1 MNKELL
7 QKLVNKGLSC
17 GADFSEIF
25 YEDTITKSYN
35 LTNSKIEK
43 INFSH
48 INGAGIRLRF
58 NENTR
63 YAHTNDL
70 TENNLLSVIDSLG
83 DSNQKNHNIVTLNDL
98 EQYKVPRKIEHNEY
112 PDDMKK
118 EILYKIDSLIRSKSD
133 KIIQVQAVLWELDQK
148 VTIANSFG
156 KHVSD
161 DRILTRINIFVTGK
175 KGNTSASAHEL
186 FGLSKGYEIIEEM
199 DLEEV
204 TSSLV
209 EAVVN
214 KLDATE
220 CPGGNMPVIIGPAFG
235 SVIFHEACGHAMES
249 TTVSKGISVLSNKL
263 NEKIGSDKLNIIDDG
278 TISGEWGT
286 INIDDEGNITQQ
298 NKLIEN
304 GILKGYLIDYF
315 DGKKMNM
322 ESTGSCRRQ
331 DYSYIPVSRMN
342 NTYLLPG
349 KDKIADMFKSIE
361 YGLYAKRMNGGS
373 VDPVTGDFNFGVDE
387 GYMIRNGKI
396 CECVK
401 GVSLIGNAL
410 DILKQV
416 EMVSDD
422 LAFGSGFCGAD
433 SGSVPVSCGQ
443 PTIKISNI
451 LVGGSK

>member
-25 YEDTITKSYN
+25 YENTITKSYN

-48 INGAGIRLRF
+48 INGVGIRLRLG
-58 NENTR
+58 ENTR

-70 TENNLLSVIDSLG
+70 TENNILSVIDSLG
-83 DSNQKNHNIVTLNDL
+83 NSKKKNHNIVLLDDL
-98 EQYKVPRKIEHNEY
+98 KQYKVPRKIEHNEY
-112 PDDMKK
+112 SDDMKK
-118 EILYKIDSLIRSKSD
+118 EFLYKIDSLVRSKSD
-133 KIIQVQAVLWELDQK
+133 KIVQVQAVLWELDQK

-175 KGNTSASAHEL
+175 KGDISASAHEL

-199 DLEEV
+199 NLEEV

-209 EAVVN
+209 EAVLN

-278 TISGEWGT
+278 TLSGEWGT
-286 INIDDEGNITQQ
+286 INIDDEGNFTKQ

-349 KDKIADMFKSIE
+349 KDKIEDMFKSIE

-373 VDPVTGDFNFGVDE
+373 VDPVTGDFNFGVNE
-387 GYMIRNGKI
+387 AYMIRNGKI

-416 EMVSDD
+416 EMVSED
-422 LAFGSGFCGAD
+422 LSFGSGFCGAD
-433 SGSVPVSCGQ
+433 SGSIPVSCGQ

-451 LVGGSK
+451 LVGGNK